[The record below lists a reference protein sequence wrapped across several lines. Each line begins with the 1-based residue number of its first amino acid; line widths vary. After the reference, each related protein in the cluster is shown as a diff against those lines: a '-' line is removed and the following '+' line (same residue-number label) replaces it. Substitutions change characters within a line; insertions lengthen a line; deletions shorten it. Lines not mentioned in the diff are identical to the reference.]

1 MIISGIIV
9 ECLLTLSYFLLIFCV
24 ILRNRFCIRLKSTV
38 QLLKRSEKILKNK
51 YKKKFI
57 FFPVLAFIASL
68 IFVGSGFVTSVD
80 VSAQEESQTEEPQTQ
95 DENNPNDET
104 QPTYIIGTDTT
115 YAPFEF
121 VNEEGEFVGID
132 MDILDA
138 IAEDQGFNY
147 ELNILG
153 FNAAVQAL
161 ESGQVDAVM
170 AGMGITEE
178 RQQSFDFTDPYY
190 ETATVFGVDA
200 NSDTQSMEDLEGE
213 NVAVKTGTTG
223 AAVAQ
228 DLQDEYDFEIT
239 QFEDSVNMYEDVTAG
254 NSVAAVEDL
263 PVMQYAISTGAVDFE
278 LIGEPMESVPLG
290 VAVQQDQNQE
300 FVEMFN
306 EGLQNIQASGE
317 YDAIIESYLGEEA
330 LEENQV
336 SSGVFGLI
344 QGNWQPLLE
353 GLWTTV
359 WLTVVSVAIAL
370 IIGIVLGL
378 MRTGSNTFL
387 RGIALFYID
396 VFRGIPMI
404 VLSFFIYFGIP
415 QMTGINLSSVQA
427 GILTLSLN
435 ASAYF
440 GEIVRG
446 GIQAV
451 DQGQVEA
458 SRSLGMPT
466 GKTMRYVVLPQA
478 VKIMVPSMINQF
490 VITLKD
496 SSILSVIGL
505 VELTQTGQIIIA
517 RTYQSGAMWLII
529 GAMYVILI
537 TALTKTSNYLERK
550 WIR

>member
-1 MIISGIIV
+1 M
-9 ECLLTLSYFLLIFCV
+9 
-24 ILRNRFCIRLKSTV
+24 
-38 QLLKRSEKILKNK
+38 EKK
-51 YKKKFI
+51 YKKKLI
-57 FFPVLAFIASL
+57 FFPLLAFVASL
-68 IFVGSGFVTSVD
+68 FIVGSNSLTVNNVY
-80 VSAQEESQTEEPQTQ
+80 AQEEQSGEQQTQ
-95 DENNPNDET
+95 EGSET
-104 QPTYIIGTDTT
+104 PSEGDQPTYIIGTDTT

-121 VNEEGEFVGID
+121 VNEDGEFVGID
-132 MDILDA
+132 IDILNA

-147 ELNILG
+147 ELNVLG

-178 RQQSFDFTDPYY
+178 RQESFDFTDPYY
-190 ETATVFGVDA
+190 QSGTVFGVE
-200 NSDTQSMEDLEGE
+200 SDSDIQSLEDLEGE

-223 AAVAQ
+223 ANVAQ
-228 DLQDEYDFEIT
+228 ELQGQYGFEVT

-263 PVMQYAISTGAVDFE
+263 PVMQYAISTGTVDFR
-278 LIGEPMESVPLG
+278 LITDPMESIPLG
-290 VAVQQDQNQE
+290 VAVQQGQNEE
-300 FVEMFN
+300 FVQMFN
-306 EGLQNIQASGE
+306 EGLQNIQESGE
-317 YDAIIESYLGEEA
+317 YDAILESYLGEEA
-330 LEENQV
+330 LQENQA
-336 SSGVFGLI
+336 SSGVLGLI
-344 QGNWQPLLE
+344 QENWQPLLE
-353 GLWTTV
+353 GLWTTI
-359 WLTVVSVAIAL
+359 WLTLVSVAIAL

-378 MRTGSNTFL
+378 MRTGNITIL

-396 VFRGIPMI
+396 VLRGIPMI

-415 QMTGINLSSVQA
+415 QMFGINLSSVQA

-451 DQGQVEA
+451 DPGQVEA
-458 SRSLGMPT
+458 SRSLGLPT
-466 GKTMRYVVLPQA
+466 GKTMRHVILPQA

-505 VELTQTGQIIIA
+505 VELTQTGNIIIA
-517 RTYQSGAMWLII
+517 RTYQSGAMWLIV
-529 GAMYVILI
+529 GVMYVVLI
-537 TALTKTSNYLERK
+537 TTLTKTSNYLERK
-550 WIR
+550 WIK